1 MNQLLHVS
9 ASPHIKDRVTTSSI
23 MLDVI
28 IALIPATL
36 FGIIQFKINAL
47 LIIVTT
53 ITTCVLAEYLYERF
67 MKKTITIKDLSAVV
81 TGLILAL
88 NLPSTVPLWLP
99 VIGGLFAIIVV
110 KQFYGG
116 LGQNFMNPALAARC
130 FLLISF
136 TGRMTNFAFDGMTSS
151 TPLAILKNGE
161 SFDLIRMFIG
171 NTAGTIGETSTVALL
186 IGVVYLLIKGVIKL
200 TIPMT
205 YIITFSIFTLLFSPC
220 SFDFY
225 YLACELCGGGLIF
238 GAFFMA
244 TDYVTTPITKN
255 GQLVYGVCLGIF
267 TGIFRIFGGS
277 AEGVSYAIIFCN
289 LLVPLIERVTT
300 PTAFGKG
307 GKK

>member
-53 ITTCVLAEYLYERF
+53 ITTCVLAEYLYECF

-136 TGRMTNFAFDGMTSS
+136 TGRMTNFAFEK
-151 TPLAILKNGE
+151 IQ
-161 SFDLIRMFIG
+161 
-171 NTAGTIGETSTVALL
+171 
-186 IGVVYLLIKGVIKL
+186 
-200 TIPMT
+200 
-205 YIITFSIFTLLFSPC
+205 
-220 SFDFY
+220 FY
-225 YLACELCGGGLIF
+225 
-238 GAFFMA
+238 
-244 TDYVTTPITKN
+244 
-255 GQLVYGVCLGIF
+255 
-267 TGIFRIFGGS
+267 
-277 AEGVSYAIIFCN
+277 
-289 LLVPLIERVTT
+289 
-300 PTAFGKG
+300 
-307 GKK
+307 

>member
-99 VIGGLFAIIVV
+99 VIRTKLYESSVSCKMFFID
-110 KQFYGG
+110 
-116 LGQNFMNPALAARC
+116 
-130 FLLISF
+130 FLYW
-136 TGRMTNFAFDGMTSS
+136 
-151 TPLAILKNGE
+151 KN
-161 SFDLIRMFIG
+161 D
-171 NTAGTIGETSTVALL
+171 
-186 IGVVYLLIKGVIKL
+186 K
-200 TIPMT
+200 
-205 YIITFSIFTLLFSPC
+205 
-220 SFDFY
+220 
-225 YLACELCGGGLIF
+225 
-238 GAFFMA
+238 
-244 TDYVTTPITKN
+244 
-255 GQLVYGVCLGIF
+255 
-267 TGIFRIFGGS
+267 
-277 AEGVSYAIIFCN
+277 FC
-289 LLVPLIERVTT
+289 I
-300 PTAFGKG
+300 
-307 GKK
+307 

>member
-99 VIGGLFAIIVV
+99 VIGGLFAII
-110 KQFYGG
+110 Y
-116 LGQNFMNPALAARC
+116 
-130 FLLISF
+130 
-136 TGRMTNFAFDGMTSS
+136 
-151 TPLAILKNGE
+151 
-161 SFDLIRMFIG
+161 
-171 NTAGTIGETSTVALL
+171 
-186 IGVVYLLIKGVIKL
+186 
-200 TIPMT
+200 
-205 YIITFSIFTLLFSPC
+205 
-220 SFDFY
+220 
-225 YLACELCGGGLIF
+225 CG
-238 GAFFMA
+238 
-244 TDYVTTPITKN
+244 
-255 GQLVYGVCLGIF
+255 
-267 TGIFRIFGGS
+267 
-277 AEGVSYAIIFCN
+277 
-289 LLVPLIERVTT
+289 
-300 PTAFGKG
+300 
-307 GKK
+307 

>member
-9 ASPHIKDRVTTSSI
+9 SSPHIKDRVTTSSI

-28 IALIPATL
+28 IALIPTTL

-47 LIIVTT
+47 LIIITT
-53 ITTCVLAEYLYERF
+53 IATCVLAEYLYERF

-88 NLPSTVPLWLP
+88 NLPATVPLWIP
-99 VIGGLFAIIVV
+99 VIGGIFAIIVV

-136 TGRMTNFAFDGMTSS
+136 TGRMTNFVFDGMTSS

-171 NTAGTIGETSTVALL
+171 NTAGTIGETSAIALL
-186 IGVVYLLIKGVIKL
+186 IGAMYLIIKGIIKVTIPLTYLL
-200 TIPMT
+200 
-205 YIITFSIFTLLFSPC
+205 TFSIFTLVLSPC
-220 SFDFY
+220 SFDIY
-225 YLACELCGGGLIF
+225 YLACQLCGGGLIF

-244 TDYVTTPITKN
+244 TDYVTSPMDQK
-255 GQLVYGVCLGIF
+255 GQIIYGILLGIL
-267 TGIFRIFGGS
+267 TGLFRFFGTS
-277 AEGVSYAIIFCN
+277 AEGVSYAIIISN
-289 LLVPLIERVTT
+289 LLVPLIDKLTL
-300 PTAFGKG
+300 KG
-307 GKK
+307 GVVK

>member
-99 VIGGLFAIIVV
+99 IIGELFRNR
-110 KQFYGG
+110 QHS
-116 LGQNFMNPALAARC
+116 AA
-130 FLLISF
+130 
-136 TGRMTNFAFDGMTSS
+136 DGS
-151 TPLAILKNGE
+151 
-161 SFDLIRMFIG
+161 
-171 NTAGTIGETSTVALL
+171 AGTSGPW
-186 IGVVYLLIKGVIKL
+186 YL
-200 TIPMT
+200 
-205 YIITFSIFTLLFSPC
+205 F
-220 SFDFY
+220 
-225 YLACELCGGGLIF
+225 LCDPGL
-238 GAFFMA
+238 
-244 TDYVTTPITKN
+244 
-255 GQLVYGVCLGIF
+255 
-267 TGIFRIFGGS
+267 
-277 AEGVSYAIIFCN
+277 
-289 LLVPLIERVTT
+289 
-300 PTAFGKG
+300 
-307 GKK
+307 